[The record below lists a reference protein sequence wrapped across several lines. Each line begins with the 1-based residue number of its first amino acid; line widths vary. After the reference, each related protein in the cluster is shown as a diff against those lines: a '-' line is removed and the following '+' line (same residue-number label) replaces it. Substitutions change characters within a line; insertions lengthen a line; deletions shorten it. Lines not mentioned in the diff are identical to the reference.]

1 MGKRRIS
8 IAALALALIAS
19 IVAASACSGGGGAA
33 TTAAQTTTAPAA
45 TEAQTDAATSAAAP
59 AADAGANVKLKIYS
73 VPQDDDPESAHEE
86 FAFTKEKVEARFPN
100 VEFEWTR
107 MAPGSDYRQQYD
119 QLLMSGDGPTVASM
133 FPYVDIQTRIAN
145 NTIADI
151 TEYVADWD
159 LRLNGLVNSTF
170 DEALSTPDGKWFAVP
185 YAPYVNAIVYNSA
198 VIREAG
204 GDPAK
209 IPTTW
214 SEFADMASAYTD
226 KDLPRFGYLLLGS
239 EWNAWTYTPWVWA
252 AGGEMVR
259 SNEDGT
265 WKVAFNEDPG
275 VDAAMFMNELIWK
288 RNATQKDVL
297 EAYEDMQNHF
307 KAGQAAYGWG
317 SPPGFSADDLGKF
330 DQKQEDIGFFPLPA
344 KDDGGRVVGFAGGEV
359 WTMLPIAS
367 QEQRDAAWEYI
378 QYISF
383 DEEYLTEL
391 WAKQDALGRLAA
403 TPAVRTDL
411 VEKKFSMASSWPS
424 HWAKQMA
431 DAMAVAQPE
440 PYCPNWNELK
450 NEIVQPL
457 QTIYLTE
464 NITWD
469 EAKKLLD
476 DCAETLY
483 TKYPD
488 AFVKK

>member
-1 MGKRRIS
+1 LAGGRI
-8 IAALALALIAS
+8 ALALALIACL
-19 IVAASACSGGGGAA
+19 ALASACTGGGAASTTAA
-33 TTAAQTTTAPAA
+33 TTAAATTVA
-45 TEAQTDAATSAAAP
+45 AATSAAETT
-59 AADAGANVKLKIYS
+59 AAAEPGAKVKLKIYD
-73 VPQDDDPESAHEE
+73 VPQDDDPESAHQE
-86 FAFTKEKVEARFPN
+86 FAFTKEKAEAKFPN
-100 VEFEWTR
+100 VEFEWTHF
-107 MAPGSDYRQQYD
+107 APGSDYRQQYD
-119 QLLMSGDGPTVASM
+119 QQLMSGDGPTVAHT

-159 LRLNGLVNSTF
+159 LRSRGLVNSTF

-198 VIREAG
+198 VIKEAG
-204 GDPAK
+204 GDPDK
-209 IPTTW
+209 IPATW
-214 SEFADMASAYTD
+214 TEFAEMASAYTD

-239 EWNAWTYTPWVWA
+239 EWNAWTFTPWVWA

-259 SNEDGT
+259 PNGDGT
-265 WKVAFNEDPG
+265 WQPAFQEDPG
-275 VDAAMFMNELIWK
+275 VDAAMYMNELIWA

-297 EAYEDMQNHF
+297 ESYDDMQNHF

-317 SPPGFSADDLGKF
+317 SPPGFSADDLAKF

-359 WTMLPIAS
+359 WTMLPSATK
-367 QEQRDAAWEYI
+367 EQRDAAWEYI

-391 WAKQDALGRLAA
+391 WALQDSLGRLTANP
-403 TPAVRTDL
+403 TVRNDL
-411 VEKKFSMASSWPS
+411 VEKKFSMASSWPA

-464 NITWD
+464 GISRD
-469 EAKKLLD
+469 EAKRLLEE
-476 DCAETLY
+476 CAETLY
-483 TKYPD
+483 VKYPD